1 MCTGKVQCLQWKDCA
16 KNDERDGSVKKTGKV
31 VIWVTKIICGCA
43 IFALG
48 FDLFLVPNDLNAG
61 GLSGLAMIVV
71 ELTGFGSVGWVTLL
85 ANIPLFLI
93 GWKKIGR
100 KFFVGSLIGSVALS
114 VFVELF
120 ELLPDFVTDPMLGA
134 LYGGLLCGLGSGLVF
149 LSGASTGGADIAV
162 RLLKQHF
169 RHVPLGKIFMVLDG
183 MIILLTAVT
192 FRNAATLL
200 YCGITLFCCSQL
212 MDAVVYHFDY
222 SKVALI
228 VTSKYDEVAQVI
240 GSKLYRGVTYL
251 YGQGSYS
258 GKDTKVILTAIKRQQ
273 VADLKELVVKIDPN
287 AFIIL
292 QESHQV
298 LGDGFA
304 RYSQDSL

>member
-1 MCTGKVQCLQWKDCA
+1 MKKHWKIA
-16 KNDERDGSVKKTGKV
+16 L
-31 VIWVTKIICGCA
+31 WVAEIVAGCA
-43 IFALG
+43 IFAFG
-48 FDLFLVPNDLNAG
+48 FDLFLTPNELNAG
-61 GLSGLAMIVV
+61 GLSGLAMIAV
-71 ELTGFGSVGWVTLL
+71 ELAGRGSVGWVTLI
-85 ANIPLFLI
+85 ANIPLFLV

-100 KFFVGSLIGSVALS
+100 KFFIGSLIGSVALS

-120 ELLPDFVTDPMLGA
+120 EMLPGITGDPMLGA
-134 LYGGLLCGLGSGLVF
+134 IYGGLLCGVGSGLVF
-149 LSGASTGGADIAV
+149 LAGASTGGADIAV

-169 RHVPLGKIFMVLDG
+169 RHVPLGKIFMVCDG
-183 MIILLTAVT
+183 VIILLTAVT
-192 FRNAATLL
+192 FRNVSTLL
-200 YCGITLFCCSQL
+200 YCGITLFCCTKL
-212 MDAVVYHFDY
+212 MDAVIYHFDY

-228 VTSKYDEVAQVI
+228 VTSQYDEVASAI

-273 VADLKELVVKIDPN
+273 VADLKELVVTIDPK

-304 RYSQDSL
+304 RYSEDAL

>member
-1 MCTGKVQCLQWKDCA
+1 MKRQWKILLWLA
-16 KNDERDGSVKKTGKV
+16 EIVG
-31 VIWVTKIICGCA
+31 GCA

-48 FDLFLVPNDLNAG
+48 FDLFLIPNDLNAG

-71 ELTGFGSVGWVTLL
+71 EVIGHGSVGFLTLV
-85 ANIPLFLI
+85 ANIPLFLV
-93 GWKKIGR
+93 GWKQLGR
-100 KFFVGSLIGSVALS
+100 RFFVGSLIGSVALS
-114 VFVELF
+114 AFVELF
-120 ELLPDFVTDPMLGA
+120 TILPSVQTDPMLGA
-134 LYGGLLCGLGSGLVF
+134 LYGGLFCGVGSGLVF
-149 LSGASTGGADIAV
+149 LSGASTGGADIVV

-169 RHVPLGKIFMVLDG
+169 RHVPLGKIFMAFDG
-183 MIILLTAVT
+183 VVILLTALT
-192 FRNAATLL
+192 FHNVNTLL

-212 MDAVVYHFDY
+212 VDAVVYHFDY

-228 VTSKYDEVAQVI
+228 ITSKYDEVAEVI
-240 GSKLYRGVTYL
+240 GNKLYRGVTFL

-273 VADLKELVVKIDPN
+273 VADLKELVVTIDPN

-304 RYSQDSL
+304 RYSRDSL